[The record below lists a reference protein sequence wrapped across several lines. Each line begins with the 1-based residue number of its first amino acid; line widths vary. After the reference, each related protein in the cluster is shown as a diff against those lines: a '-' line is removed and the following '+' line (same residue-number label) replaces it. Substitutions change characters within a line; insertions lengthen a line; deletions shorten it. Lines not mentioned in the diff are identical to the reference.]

1 MQIRIWEKRDNPG
14 WTHAWQRRKT
24 GPTENKLNEGG
35 MEERA
40 STLRN
45 FSMDRSS
52 CRAPLFFLSLVFSSL
67 SPACARL
74 FFSLL
79 SPFFLSFFSFFLIFF
94 PSFLFIR
101 ERGMKV
107 AEDAHFRRA
116 CCRCSFNRQF
126 EFTPPAQS
134 TLLPARRD
142 DEPRYVSAISNPCYP
157 FL

>member
-1 MQIRIWEKRDNPG
+1 MKGG
-14 WTHAWQRRKT
+14 WRSEHRRCETFQWT
-24 GPTENKLNEGG
+24 GRVAARPFFFPPLFSLPFHRRV
-35 MEERA
+35 RA
-40 STLRN
+40 S
-45 FSMDRSS
+45 FF
-52 CRAPLFFLSLVFSSL
+52 LFFL
-67 SPACARL
+67 P
-74 FFSLL
+74 
-79 SPFFLSFFSFFLIFF
+79 FSFFLIFF

-142 DEPRYVSAISNPCYP
+142 DQPRASVRFRDFESLLSLPLISDGRKSRELVNGFNLELATVSFQI
-157 FL
+157 FKIL

>member
-1 MQIRIWEKRDNPG
+1 MKGDGGASIDAAKLFNGQVELPRAPFFFPPLFSLPF
-14 WTHAWQRRKT
+14 HRRV
-24 GPTENKLNEGG
+24 
-35 MEERA
+35 RA
-40 STLRN
+40 S
-45 FSMDRSS
+45 FF
-52 CRAPLFFLSLVFSSL
+52 LFFL
-67 SPACARL
+67 P
-74 FFSLL
+74 
-79 SPFFLSFFSFFLIFF
+79 FSFFLIFF

-142 DEPRYVSAISNPCYP
+142 DQPRASVRFRDFESLLSLPLISDGRKSRELVNGFNLELATVSFQI
-157 FL
+157 FKIL

>member
-1 MQIRIWEKRDNPG
+1 MKEDGGASIDAAKLFNGQVELPRAPFFSLPCFLFPF
-14 WTHAWQRRKT
+14 T
-24 GPTENKLNEGG
+24 GV
-35 MEERA
+35 
-40 STLRN
+40 
-45 FSMDRSS
+45 
-52 CRAPLFFLSLVFSSL
+52 CAPLFFSS
-67 SPACARL
+67 
-74 FFSLL
+74 FSLF
-79 SPFFLSFFSFFLIFF
+79 PFFLFFLIFF